1 MSCQHLG
8 FWFSFSDSTCKL
20 YTWTRQK
27 HDSLIKFPAPV
38 IKIHG
43 RAAEQAHSQIF
54 IDKEKNSN
62 KYV

>member
-1 MSCQHLG
+1 MDEG
-8 FWFSFSDSTCKL
+8 VI
-20 YTWTRQK
+20 RQK
-27 HDSLIKFPAPV
+27 HDSLIKFSGPE
-38 IKIHG
+38 IKNHG